1 MYKHTAGH
9 WVGLGVVSVG
19 PSLSLYTH
27 TQKCLAIDTYQ
38 AHINVCHTMDF
49 SAQPQRPT
57 RTMKALQAASV
68 GGFSRFPSC
77 ISSSLLAHVPSLQD
91 LALL

>member
-19 PSLSLYTH
+19 PALSLY

-38 AHINVCHTMDF
+38 HILMFVTQWISM
-49 SAQPQRPT
+49 
-57 RTMKALQAASV
+57 
-68 GGFSRFPSC
+68 PSFRG
-77 ISSSLLAHVPSLQD
+77 HEEP
-91 LALL
+91 